1 MFKNPISQKLLYLY
15 SYGGKHYDQQQEKI
29 LWVVYLHIF
38 WFTQSTRMSD
48 LTGGASARRRTH
60 DACATNMPLAALW
73 RSSSESLSAP
83 LPSDTWRCLSV
94 RLSLCLSLGSN
105 NLHKLVVV
113 YFKGAVLRWLLKQQ
127 RKMSVYLRVC
137 AWGRAGQ
144 GMAGQGRAGQGRA
157 GQGRAGQG
165 RAGQG
170 RAGQGRAGQGR
181 AGLSVFPLYVHIGI
195 NLPENTTTTYRD
207 HSDTHL
213 WSHQSRM
220 LCISTTRLP
229 RTLCAKQT
237 SRLEP

>member
-1 MFKNPISQKLLYLY
+1 
-15 SYGGKHYDQQQEKI
+15 
-29 LWVVYLHIF
+29 
-38 WFTQSTRMSD
+38 MSD

-144 GMAGQGRAGQGRA
+144 GRAGQGRAGQGRA
-157 GQGRAGQG
+157 GQGRAGQGRAGQGRAGQGAGQG

-195 NLPENTTTTYRD
+195 NLPENTITTYRD

-213 WSHQSRM
+213 
-220 LCISTTRLP
+220 
-229 RTLCAKQT
+229 
-237 SRLEP
+237 